1 MRKELKGLKTE
12 PSFPNTINTVEELRE
27 ITGKPSEL
35 VSNKVISFLDEHC
48 IGFIEKSPFLTIST
62 ADESGFCDV
71 SPRGDGA
78 GFVYVVNDRQ
88 LIIPERPGNKRM
100 DSMRNILS
108 NPNIGLLFL
117 IPGLGETLRINGK
130 ASVIHDE
137 EMLGKMAVDGK
148 SPVLGIGVDVEE
160 CFIHCAKA
168 FRRSGLWSPDTWM
181 TKHALPK
188 GAKILAAHAKLP
200 NVDEEAV
207 GKLLEKSYRET
218 LY

>member
-1 MRKELKGLKTE
+1 MKTE
-12 PSFPNTINTVEELRE
+12 TAFSKTVETIEELRE

-35 VSNKVISFLDEHC
+35 VNNKVINYIDEHC
-48 IGFIEKSPFLTIST
+48 RNFISHSPFLTIST

-78 GFVYVVNDRQ
+78 GFVHVINEKQ

-108 NPNIGLLFL
+108 NPKIGLLFL
-117 IPGLGETLRINGK
+117 IPGLGETLRINGSACVVK
-130 ASVIHDE
+130 GE
-137 EMLGKMAVDGK
+137 ELLGKMAVNGK
-148 SPVLGIGVDVEE
+148 KPILGIGVDVEE

-168 FRRSGLWSPDTWM
+168 FRRSGLWEPESWAD
-181 TKHALPK
+181 KEELPK
-188 GAKILAAHAKLP
+188 GAKILTAHAKLP
-200 NVDEEAV
+200 NMNEQTV
-207 GKLLEKSYRET
+207 GKILEKSYKDN